1 MCSSEDSSSINLMS
15 GDINGII
22 IAKGFFHN
30 SKCKSVF
37 PFPNLNVA
45 QQLE

>member
-15 GDINGII
+15 GDISII
-22 IAKGFFHN
+22 IAKGVIHN